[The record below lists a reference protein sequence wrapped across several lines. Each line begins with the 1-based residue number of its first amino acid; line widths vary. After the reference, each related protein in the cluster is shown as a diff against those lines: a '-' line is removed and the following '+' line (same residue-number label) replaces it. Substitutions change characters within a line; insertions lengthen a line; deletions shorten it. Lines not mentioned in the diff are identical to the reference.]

1 MRVRACGC
9 SYVLVTIDSTSSSS
23 LTQND
28 DEEQFVHKNRR
39 GTEEQERTTWITELY
54 TSTLGHDVTNRSR
67 ERDLIV
73 MFELV
78 RREQYNEMKNLEE
91 QTREIDVED

>member
-23 LTQND
+23 LTPND
-28 DEEQFVHKNRR
+28 DEQQFVHKNRR
-39 GTEEQERTTWITELY
+39 ETEEEERTTWITELY
-54 TSTLGHDVTNRSR
+54 TSTLGRDVIDQ

-78 RREQYNEMKNLEE
+78 RREQYNEMKNLEK